1 MDATMI
7 RIRKGEDFRM
17 DGGRGAVVRV
27 LDGSVWLTQ
36 ERDIE
41 DHMLQAGDELK
52 LNGMGA
58 TLIKAY
64 QPSTL
69 RLEQPARRWLPGW
82 PRLHARW
89 LAA

>member
-1 MDATMI
+1 MDASLI
-7 RIRKGEDFRM
+7 KIGKGEDFRM

-41 DHMLQAGDELK
+41 DYMLRPGDEVK
-52 LNGMGA
+52 RNGKGA
-58 TLIKAY
+58 TLIWAY
-64 QPSTL
+64 QASTL
-69 RLEQPARRWLPGW
+69 RLEQPARCWLPAW
-82 PRLHARW
+82 PRLYARW

>member
-7 RIRKGEDFRM
+7 KIGKGEDFRM
-17 DGGRGAVVRV
+17 DVRRGAVVRV

-41 DHMLQAGDELK
+41 DHMLQPGDEVQ

-64 QPSTL
+64 QASTL
-69 RLEQPARRWLPGW
+69 RLEQPARCWLPGW
-82 PRLHARW
+82 PRFYARW